1 MTEALG
7 AVVVCASPAG
17 HQPAGGPWHEVDNPA
32 SGQVMRNVGMVK
44 EGTLRQRLFNKGRY
58 VDVDLYAIL
67 REDFLKRE
75 TKTQGGASK
84 GSLPFDSRN

>member
-1 MTEALG
+1 MRINRLEA
-7 AVVVCASPAG
+7 
-17 HQPAGGPWHEVDNPA
+17 QHEVDNPA